1 MRRLFPAGIIP
12 AIVFIFV
19 LIPGTV
25 KSFLVDILRVFR
37 QDIFHVIR

>member
-19 LIPGTV
+19 LIPGAV
-25 KSFLVDILRVFR
+25 KRFLIDILRVLG
-37 QDIFHVIR
+37 QDIIHVIR